1 MNIIFPMWRTPG
13 GVKCQDILDS
23 FCERDRVEGKGR
35 SWQVATRPVTPLRAG
50 ISPILPITS
59 LLGMPP
65 VATART
71 KMGQMSKRPSNHCEL
86 QVLGSFRNFAHRQEA
101 VGSFRKSL
109 ASALHLQSSV
119 YEISEI
125 GLGKSRKF

>member
-1 MNIIFPMWRTPG
+1 LELLLLSPERGVGEQEERVLAG
-13 GVKCQDILDS
+13 GHAAGHAS
-23 FCERDRVEGKGR
+23 
-35 SWQVATRPVTPLRAG
+35 PAG